1 MTVTGTVAA
10 ATGVNVAQARPP
22 AERFEL
28 GEWRVDPTANRLSHP
43 DGEQSL
49 EPRAMAVL
57 LALCEVPGEVVS
69 ADALLVRCWGDALAE
84 GGLGDNPVHKSI
96 NQLRRALGDSATAP
110 RYIETIRKRGYR
122 VIAPVRGGQGQ
133 ARSGAWQGG
142 SPFRGL
148 QAFDARHAEV
158 FFGRELATQELL
170 RCVTLQMQRQHGLV
184 LVLGPSGSGKTSLV
198 SAGLIPALYREPLAG
213 QWQLLSHAQLDLAD
227 LTGQAPEE
235 SGPPQASSPFALAL
249 AAALLDWETPE
260 GEPLLAGFNAHDLA
274 LSLTQTP
281 AAVLAE
287 LRAALQRAGG
297 AAQSYA
303 LLFIDRLEAL
313 FRPPLGEEAQREAAL
328 RLLQQL
334 AESGC
339 VLLVAACRNDYYPQ
353 LAQNPWLMRD
363 KTQGGHLDLAPP
375 SPAEIAQMVRL
386 PARAAGLSFGVDP
399 ATQRRL
405 DDLLCDAAAASPDA
419 LPLLQYT
426 LEQLYQQ
433 RSPHGELSFAAYQ
446 ALGGT
451 GGGMGGLEGVIA
463 EQAEQLIRGMTP
475 VQQAA
480 LPHVLSLLVL
490 VGEDEASP
498 VGGRRALWSELR
510 SAAERELVRA
520 LVDARLLVSE
530 HSTEFSREEPA
541 FRVAHEALLRR
552 WPRVT
557 DWIAQHRQ
565 DLQTRARLRQ
575 QVQRWEQGG
584 RAAEFLWPRG
594 RQLQEGLSL
603 AASAAVALSPV
614 EWQFLKASKGR
625 AALGKR
631 LGWAT
636 IVLITLLAGAASWS
650 AWRNAGLVREIGRKN
665 ENSQAL
671 VSLVLGRVLD
681 ELRPDSRL
689 AVLEGIGK
697 QALEVLGS
705 HAEENL
711 SATARLQRAKALSVV
726 GEAAFGKRQMDTAQG
741 ALSEA
746 WALLST
752 GQPGPED
759 AAGWVKVQGAVAY
772 WRGQLAKAEGRADE
786 ARDWSLRYR
795 DLMAERIRRAPAD
808 REAWIELGYALTTL
822 GTVELKSGRWSD
834 ADRLFAESSSWLQ
847 KALRARPE
855 DAALA
860 ANWAH
865 TLGYQASAYRI
876 QGQMNEA
883 LERCDQMVNVLRGLV
898 QAGGNDLQLKYRLG
912 KAQRVRYWVLADMR
926 RDREAAE
933 ALAEALQ
940 IARLLATRDPENVEW
955 RAGQLWAE
963 LDALAFHAARRPFPA
978 ALPPEQIPDML
989 ERASPMLKA
998 QPGILPRMNAA
1009 WTQLRAQL
1017 ALQQG
1022 RIQEADALITQA
1034 AQQWAER
1041 LQGQQNDPYL
1051 LNQLAQADL
1060 FKARLP
1066 MTGEPAATRA
1076 WCDSASRRWAQVV
1089 QLGFGAAPLEAKLIL
1104 GSCDGKAPLPQ
1115 DWSLLSAHGY
1125 APGGPA
1131 YFHSTAKEKFP

>member
-10 ATGVNVAQARPP
+10 SNGVNVAQARPP

-28 GEWRVDPTANRLSHP
+28 GEWRVDPATNRLSHP
-43 DGEQSL
+43 DGEQPL

-69 ADALLVRCWGDALAE
+69 ADALLVRCWGDALVE

-133 ARSGAWQGG
+133 ARTGAWQGG

-170 RCVTLQMQRQHGLV
+170 RSVTLQMQRQHGLV

-213 QWQLLSHAQLDLAD
+213 HWQLLSHAQLDLAD

-235 SGPPQASSPFALAL
+235 STPDQGPSPLALAL
-249 AAALLDWETPE
+249 AAALLDWETPS

-274 LSLTQTP
+274 HALTRTP
-281 AAVLAE
+281 AAVLTE
-287 LRAALQRAGG
+287 LRAALQRSGG
-297 AAQSYA
+297 VGQSYA

-313 FRPPLGEEAQREAAL
+313 FRPPLGEESQREPAL

-386 PARAAGLSFGVDP
+386 PARAAGLSFGIDP

-446 ALGGT
+446 ALGGVS
-451 GGGMGGLEGVIA
+451 GGMGGLEGVIA

-475 VQQAA
+475 VQQEA

-490 VGEDEASP
+490 VGEDETSP
-498 VGGRRALWSELR
+498 VGGRRALWSELG

-530 HSTEFSREEPA
+530 HSTEFSREEPS

-584 RAAEFLWPRG
+584 RAVEFLWPRG
-594 RQLQEGLSL
+594 RQLQDALALRRQGLLTL
-603 AASAAVALSPV
+603 ADGEQRFLDSCRRRAAWAGRLKGGAVAALVALTVLAGGMAWRAQQAEGVARERSAQADDLLGYMLGELADKLRPI
-614 EWQFLKASKGR
+614 GR
-625 AALGKR
+625 LELLDSVGGKALGH
-631 LGWAT
+631 LG
-636 IVLITLLAGAASWS
+636 AGTADRS
-650 AWRNAGLVREIGRKN
+650 ARPE
-665 ENSQAL
+665 AL
-671 VSLVLGRVLD
+671 V
-681 ELRPDSRL
+681 
-689 AVLEGIGK
+689 
-697 QALEVLGS
+697 
-705 HAEENL
+705 
-711 SATARLQRAKALSVV
+711 QRAKALNVISEVRLARGDLPGV
-726 GEAAFGKRQMDTAQG
+726 QESATQAMQLLHALPPPADPTLEFEHQMVLGAAAF
-741 ALSEA
+741 
-746 WALLST
+746 
-752 GQPGPED
+752 
-759 AAGWVKVQGAVAY
+759 
-772 WRGQLAKAEGRADE
+772 WRGQADYARGDMDGATASLQQYLRAAERMVALQPESPQAQVELSYALNSLGSADLGRGELAAAAEAFQRSAALKRKALMARPKDLAVQADLADTLSWWATTQERRGEYVDALALGRQRIEIESAVQAQAPQDLKWQHSLAIAHYMQGRIYKELGKAEE
-786 ARDWSLRYR
+786 AS
-795 DLMAERIRRAPAD
+795 AH
-808 REAWIELGYALTTL
+808 
-822 GTVELKSGRWSD
+822 
-834 ADRLFAESSSWLQ
+834 LQ
-847 KALRARPE
+847 KALHLTTALVASQPDQLAWQDTHFLSQLEWLELRALSPR
-855 DAALA
+855 
-860 ANWAH
+860 
-865 TLGYQASAYRI
+865 QR
-876 QGQMNEA
+876 
-883 LERCDQMVNVLRGLV
+883 
-898 QAGGNDLQLKYRLG
+898 LQ
-912 KAQRVRYWVLADMR
+912 
-926 RDREAAE
+926 
-933 ALAEALQ
+933 
-940 IARLLATRDPENVEW
+940 
-955 RAGQLWAE
+955 E
-963 LDALAFHAARRPFPA
+963 LDQIEQTCRQVFSKALGRFH
-978 ALPPEQIPDML
+978 
-989 ERASPMLKA
+989 
-998 QPGILPRMNAA
+998 
-1009 WTQLRAQL
+1009 TQRLMAQL
-1017 ALQQG
+1017 LHL
-1022 RIQEADALITQA
+1022 RTR
-1034 AQQWAER
+1034 QWASLNEPVQER
-1041 LQGQQNDPYL
+1041 MQLQSL
-1051 LNQLAQADL
+1051 ANQLAQISVSHSDLFEIGWRQAIVRLRLADL
-1060 FKARLP
+1060 LSLAGKSQEGRALCEQVKASVKPSLIRQSLQW
-1066 MTGEPAATRA
+1066 TSVWVHAAECLGQA
-1076 WCDSASRRWAQVV
+1076 AQVKQESGWLRALAERQTL
-1089 QLGFGAAPLEAKLIL
+1089 QLN
-1104 GSCDGKAPLPQ
+1104 S
-1115 DWSLLSAHGY
+1115 SVVH
-1125 APGGPA
+1125 
-1131 YFHSTAKEKFP
+1131 